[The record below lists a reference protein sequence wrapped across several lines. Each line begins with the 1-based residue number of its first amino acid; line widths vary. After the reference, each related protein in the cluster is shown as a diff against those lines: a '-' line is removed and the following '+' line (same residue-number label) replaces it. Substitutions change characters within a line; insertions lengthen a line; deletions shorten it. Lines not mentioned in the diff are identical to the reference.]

1 MLDYNLQSDK
11 CLIKHITEQ
20 DQVAFT
26 VLYNRY
32 WSKLFLHARHMLDDD
47 DAAQDIVQEIFTWIW
62 QHSQQ
67 IGHTESISGY
77 LYKTTRN
84 KVLDRIKHEKIK
96 HLKLP
101 VISENLKTTN
111 YSLDDEIYSK
121 ELAAIIDSE
130 ILKMPEKMRT
140 VFELSRQEHLTH
152 KMIADQMGIS
162 EQTVRK
168 HVQKALRILRTRLQV
183 TLPVLLWIVYQVK

>member
-1 MLDYNLQSDK
+1 MLDYSLQSDK

-20 DQVAFT
+20 DQEAFT

-32 WSKLFLHARHMLDDD
+32 WSKLFLHACHILDDD

-62 QHSQQ
+62 QYSQQ
-67 IGHTESISGY
+67 IGHIESVSGY
-77 LYKTTRN
+77 MYKTTRN

-96 HLKLP
+96 QLKLP
-101 VISENLKTTN
+101 EISENLKTTN

-140 VFELSRQEHLTH
+140 VFELSRQENLTH

-183 TLPVLLWIVYQVK
+183 SLPTLLWIVYYFK